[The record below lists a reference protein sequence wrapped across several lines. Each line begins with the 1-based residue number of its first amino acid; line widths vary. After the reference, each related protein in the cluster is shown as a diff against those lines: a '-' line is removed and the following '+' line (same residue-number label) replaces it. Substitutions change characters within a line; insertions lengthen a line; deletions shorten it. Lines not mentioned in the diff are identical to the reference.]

1 MVAIV
6 ASGLALTVA
15 SFVKVVLMVVVVV
28 LRPTMLVRWL
38 IILSVKVSVST
49 LVLVLVRRTS
59 TLLDPRDVSQ
69 MPWATTSALR
79 VRKPRNNPRTT
90 ILSRIVARSITADGS
105 QREG

>member
-38 IILSVKVSVST
+38 IILSIKVSVST

-69 MPWATTSALR
+69 GPWATPSALR
-79 VRKPRNNPRTT
+79 ARRPMNNPRAT
-90 ILSRIVARSITADGS
+90 ILSRIVARSIMACGS